1 MEHQSSQSLDPAR
14 PGRRTVALTAAA
26 VVVAVVPGR
35 RRVPARDPRLPR
47 HRSTPG
53 ESGRLLP
60 GAEPGSAPAGDL
72 ADRRWRRRL
81 LLPFSS
87 LHGPRTTTDNQAAGY
102 SHTEAGAALCAVQVL
117 LRTSATSGPTV
128 FEPVLAAQVTGANA
142 PAMQLLVR
150 RQYDQ
155 LAAQYDVTGGGPL
168 PIADS
173 HVVGYQVTAYDD
185 QQGTASVD
193 VVVDSP
199 ALAAKGQ
206 VVSFPVQLQWTY
218 DDWRVIAPPQ
228 GDWGQVATTLDA
240 QPAGLSSYDDI
251 T

>member
-1 MEHQSSQSLDPAR
+1 MEHQSSQSLSPAR

-26 VVVAVVPGR
+26 VALAVALAAGGYLLGTRGSPATAPPQVTPAASSPAPSPVPRPQVTWQTVGG
-35 RRVPARDPRLPR
+35 V
-47 HRSTPG
+47 
-53 ESGRLLP
+53 
-60 GAEPGSAPAGDL
+60 
-72 ADRRWRRRL
+72 

-240 QPAGLSSYDDI
+240 KPAELSSYDDI